1 MKCFQKDNF
10 VFKKILNFFFF
21 QLRKS
26 RSARRS
32 TSITSGMSDRA
43 QSPTKTKTQQGIIS
57 DLSFKFHLLKETHCL
72 SDINDSL
79 AKLICHNLGF
89 KTNINFIWKM
99 SHLFKCFCWFT
110 VMHSLISLGSLAIL
124 SLQVKNID
132 LTNTFLIGKFQ
143 IIEFFFEI
151 QL

>member
-1 MKCFQKDNF
+1 MYFVVKSIKYYLTSKVIFLKRFLTLQELRMMVN
-10 VFKKILNFFFF
+10 VFKKIALSVFSKNLLFQILFF

-89 KTNINFIWKM
+89 KTNINFI
-99 SHLFKCFCWFT
+99 
-110 VMHSLISLGSLAIL
+110 
-124 SLQVKNID
+124 
-132 LTNTFLIGKFQ
+132 
-143 IIEFFFEI
+143 
-151 QL
+151 